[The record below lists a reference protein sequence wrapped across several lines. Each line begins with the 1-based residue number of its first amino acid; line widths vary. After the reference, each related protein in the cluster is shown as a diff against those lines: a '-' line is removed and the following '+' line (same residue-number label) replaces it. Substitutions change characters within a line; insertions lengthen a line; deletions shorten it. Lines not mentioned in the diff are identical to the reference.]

1 MSMRFLG
8 ALCAALWLAFAAASG
23 PARADDFY
31 AGKVITITTFV
42 APGGDYDSL
51 MRLLAAHY
59 GAHIP
64 GHPTFIAQNM
74 LGAGGLVA
82 VNHAGRIA
90 PKDGTYL
97 TMTSQGLPMFEVTG
111 QPGLQV
117 SLKDF
122 QWIGNLSKSN
132 NVTVTWYTTGL
143 KTIEDAMRREV
154 TVGASGAGSI
164 SAQFPIAF
172 NALLGTKFKV
182 IAGYEG
188 GAAMNLALQRGETD
202 VRSMDTWTG
211 YKIAF
216 PQELKDGR
224 LIPLMQIG
232 LQKEPDLSNVPLFH
246 ELVKDDPEKY
256 AIALFLT
263 TSLAVNRPV
272 AAPPG
277 TPPER
282 VEILRRAFD
291 ETMKD
296 PEFLADAERQGLD
309 INPMTGEEVQ
319 DIITKILTTPKDV
332 VGKAQAILT
341 SNAAR

>member
-1 MSMRFLG
+1 MRFLG
-8 ALCAALWLAFAAASG
+8 ALCAAVWLASGVASG

-59 GAHIP
+59 GSHIP

-82 VNHAGRIA
+82 VNHAGRLA

-97 TMTSQGLPMFEVTG
+97 TLTSQGMPMFEVTR

-132 NVTVTWYTTGL
+132 NVTVTWYTSGL
-143 KTIEDAMRREV
+143 KTIEDAKKREV
-154 TVGASGAGSI
+154 TAGASGAGSI

-188 GAAMNLALQRGETD
+188 GAAMNLAMQRGETD

-224 LIPLMQIG
+224 VIPLMQIG
-232 LQKEPDLSNVPLFH
+232 LQKEPDLPDVPLFH

-263 TSLAVNRPV
+263 TALAVNRPV

-291 ETMKD
+291 ETMQD
-296 PEFLADAERQGLD
+296 PAFLADAKLQGLD
-309 INPMTGEEVQ
+309 IDPTKGDEVQ

-332 VGKAQAILT
+332 VDKAQAILT
-341 SNAAR
+341 NGAAR

>member
-1 MSMRFLG
+1 MRFLG
-8 ALCAALWLAFAAASG
+8 ALSAALWLTLGAAGG
-23 PARADDFY
+23 PVRADDFF

-42 APGGDYDSL
+42 APGGDYDRL

-82 VNHAGRIA
+82 VNHAGRLA
-90 PKDGTYL
+90 PKDGTFL
-97 TMTSQGLPMFEVTG
+97 TLTGQGMPMFEVTG

-132 NVTVTWYTTGL
+132 NVTVTWYTSGL
-143 KTIEDAMRREV
+143 KTIEDAKKREV
-154 TVGASGAGSI
+154 TAGASGAGSI

-202 VRSMDTWTG
+202 VRSMDTWVG
-211 YKIAF
+211 HKINF

-224 LIPLMQIG
+224 VIPLLQIG
-232 LQKEPDLSNVPLFH
+232 LEKEPDLPNVPLFH

-263 TSLAVNRPV
+263 TSLVINRPV

-291 ETMKD
+291 ATMKD
-296 PEFLADAERQGLD
+296 PEFLADAERQHLD
-309 INPMTGEEVQ
+309 ISPMTGEQVQ
-319 DIITKILTTPKDV
+319 DIITKILTTPKDIV
-332 VGKAQAILT
+332 AKAQAVLT
-341 SNAAR
+341 TNAAR